1 MSARAAVAAVIALV
15 VAAACASA
23 EPATPPGPPPFQGV
37 ASVLLLRPAPRD
49 PSAPRPRDAL
59 DAVQA
64 SLEGAGR
71 TVRVVELGPRLR
83 EDLAPLARLQ
93 AHVEARVGAG
103 PFGAPAGRGA
113 ERLDRRDAE
122 AIREAG
128 VDAAALLVRHD
139 RRPLPPMAPPGGPM
153 FAEPPRPAAR
163 QAGALALV
171 DRDGHL
177 VWFEWGAGAG
187 APDGREPPTA
197 ADAVNE
203 AVRVLLGRPAA
214 DE

>member
-1 MSARAAVAAVIALV
+1 MSARAAVAAAIA
-15 VAAACASA
+15 AAACASA
-23 EPATPPGPPPFQGV
+23 GPASPPGPPPFQGV
-37 ASVLLLRPAPRD
+37 ASVLLVRPAPRD
-49 PSAPRPRDAL
+49 PSAARPRDAL
-59 DAVQA
+59 DALQE

-93 AHVEARVGAG
+93 AHVEARAGAG
-103 PFGAPAGRGA
+103 PFGAPAGRGSA
-113 ERLDRRDAE
+113 RLDRRDAA

-128 VDAAALLVRHD
+128 VDAAALLVRFE

-163 QAGALALV
+163 PAGALALV

-187 APDGREPPTA
+187 APGDRGPPTA

-203 AVRVLLGRPAA
+203 AVRVLLGRP
-214 DE
+214 DGEE